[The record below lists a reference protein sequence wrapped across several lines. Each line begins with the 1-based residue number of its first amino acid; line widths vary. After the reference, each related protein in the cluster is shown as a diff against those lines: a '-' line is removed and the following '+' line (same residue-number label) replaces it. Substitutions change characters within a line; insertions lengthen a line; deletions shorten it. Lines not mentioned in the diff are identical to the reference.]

1 MAPLGATLVIAIL
14 IVVAA
19 GAISGLA
26 GFGFGLVSV
35 PPLLL
40 IFDPPT
46 VVVLVKVLA
55 LATSWLILLDA
66 WREIRWRTLPEI
78 LPTALL
84 GQILGIVLLIYLDT
98 AVLKLLASA
107 VVVGFALLVLRG
119 FASPGADRKIAGVV
133 AGGTSGILST
143 STGLSGPPIVFLF
156 TLRHY
161 PIAAFRATTVVFFVI
176 IDIVSLPA
184 LFAQGIVDRDTMWT
198 VLILSPAAFL
208 GRFAGA
214 RLTRFVS
221 PPQFRRV
228 TLALLLLT
236 GLIGIAG
243 AIQSPPLIPPPRTRS

>member
-1 MAPLGATLVIAIL
+1 M
-14 IVVAA
+14 
-19 GAISGLA
+19 
-26 GFGFGLVSV
+26 SV
-35 PPLLL
+35 PLLLL

-55 LATSWLILLDA
+55 LATSWLILLDS

-84 GQILGIVLLIYLDT
+84 GQVLGIILLRELDT
-98 AVLKLLASA
+98 AALKLLASA

-119 FASPGADRKIAGVV
+119 FTISGSDRKIDGMV

-143 STGLSGPPIVFLF
+143 STGLSGPPIVLLF

-161 PIAAFRATTVVFFVI
+161 PVAAFRATTVTFFVI
-176 IDIVSLPA
+176 IDLVSLPA
-184 LFAQGIVDRDTMWT
+184 LFAEGMIDRDTVGT
-198 VLILSPAAFL
+198 VLLLSPAAFI
-208 GRFAGA
+208 GRFTGA

-243 AIQSPPLIPPPRTRS
+243 AVQSLV